1 MNSIHRQKALPSC
14 IGTIV
19 LVLCFYAS
27 VSGKPGVPARP
38 CDQINSQT
46 DTWVLGRVNALVLAA
61 RAAYER
67 DSAQTAYERRLE
79 SLTATLRKCGLTRES
94 GFAKRYPEFVDYL
107 MTLSL
112 EYQDDHELGFT
123 VADSVYFAETRQYV
137 AIPEF
142 LLTPA
147 FLRAVSRNETLRQA
161 KAMLREHNAARSADD
176 NLLFFSYKSRH
187 LGTPDNPDSY
197 WRLLV
202 VVPGNA
208 AQNLPEKWVQFGVP
222 DPRARV
228 PVRNISVVAV
238 VPAAEGTTNAY
249 FKDYFRTFRRNG
261 SITIKGRWEL
271 GEGDDNCAMC
281 HKSGVLPIFPV
292 AGSVSRDELE
302 TVEMVNQRFLKYAK
316 PRFDKYLDASKLGP
330 GLGSASPASVDY
342 SAPSSSGAVA
352 TGGVQCGACH
362 QPNGLGSL
370 NWPMDRVLISSYV
383 KGGQMP
389 FGSQLQPAERNRLY
403 QKLIQE
409 YFAVDEAKPG
419 ILKTWL
425 LGRRRAAGN

>member
-1 MNSIHRQKALPSC
+1 M
-14 IGTIV
+14 
-19 LVLCFYAS
+19 
-27 VSGKPGVPARP
+27 
-38 CDQINSQT
+38 
-46 DTWVLGRVNALVLAA
+46 
-61 RAAYER
+61 
-67 DSAQTAYERRLE
+67 
-79 SLTATLRKCGLTRES
+79 RKCGLTPQS
-94 GFAKRYPEFVDYL
+94 DFAKRYPEFVQFVN
-107 MTLSL
+107 TLSL
-112 EYQDDHELGFT
+112 ELDSNHELGFT
-123 VADSVYFAETRQYV
+123 VPDSVYFAETRQYV
-137 AIPEF
+137 AIPDF
-142 LLTPA
+142 LLRPA
-147 FLRAVSRNETLRQA
+147 FLRAVSRNESLRQA
-161 KAMLREHNAARSADD
+161 KEMLREHNAGRAADD
-176 NLLFFSYKSRH
+176 RLLFFSYKSRH

-208 AQNLPEKWVQFGVP
+208 GQNLPEKWVQFGVP
-222 DPRARV
+222 DPRARA

-249 FKDYFRTFRRNG
+249 FKDYFRTFLRNG

-330 GLGSASPASVDY
+330 GLGSTKPASLNY
-342 SAPSSSGAVA
+342 PAPVSGARAA
-352 TGGVQCGACH
+352 TGGAQCGACH
-362 QPNGLGSL
+362 QPSGLGSL

-389 FGSQLQPAERNRLY
+389 FGSQLQPAERKRLY

-425 LGRRRAAGN
+425 LGRNR